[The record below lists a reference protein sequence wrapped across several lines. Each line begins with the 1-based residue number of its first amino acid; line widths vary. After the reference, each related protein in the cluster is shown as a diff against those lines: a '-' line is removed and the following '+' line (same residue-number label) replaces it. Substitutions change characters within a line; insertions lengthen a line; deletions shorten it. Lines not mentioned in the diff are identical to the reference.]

1 MLNIHE
7 NYDIFKKKKK
17 KCFQIINVI
26 CTIHEVDTSLFATF
40 ILKI

>member
-17 KCFQIINVI
+17 CFQIINVI
-26 CTIHEVDTSLFATF
+26 STIHEVDTSLFATF